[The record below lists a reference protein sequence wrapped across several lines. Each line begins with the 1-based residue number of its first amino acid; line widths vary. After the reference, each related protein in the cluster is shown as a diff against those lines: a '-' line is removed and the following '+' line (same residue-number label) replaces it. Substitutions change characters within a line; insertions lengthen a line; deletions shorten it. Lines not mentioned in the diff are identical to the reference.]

1 MLLNCDVGENSWESL
16 GLQRDQTQSIL
27 KGINHV
33 YSLEGLMLKLKFEYF
48 GHLIWRTDS
57 LEGTLMLGRIKSRRK
72 RGWQRVRW
80 LDGITNSVD
89 MSLSKLKTGDGQ
101 GSLPYCM
108 WSRGVTELGMI
119 VQLNWIERCDG
130 VCFNMHFLN
139 YSKSKWFSFCVII
152 LMIL

>member
-48 GHLIWRTDS
+48 GHLMRRTDS
-57 LEGTLMLGRIKSRRK
+57 LEGTLKLGRIKSRRK
-72 RGWQRVRW
+72 RGWQRIRW

-89 MSLSKLKTGDGQ
+89 MSLSKLQSWWGTGKPAILHVIQ
-101 GSLPYCM
+101 GGHRVGHDCA
-108 WSRGVTELGMI
+108 TEL
-119 VQLNWIERCDG
+119 NWKVWWCL
-130 VCFNMHFLN
+130 F
-139 YSKSKWFSFCVII
+139 
-152 LMIL
+152 